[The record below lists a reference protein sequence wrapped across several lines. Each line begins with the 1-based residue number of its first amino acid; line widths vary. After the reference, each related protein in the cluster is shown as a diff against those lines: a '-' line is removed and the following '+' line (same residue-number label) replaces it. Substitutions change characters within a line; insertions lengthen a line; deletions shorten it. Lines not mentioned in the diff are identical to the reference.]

1 MKSKYDL
8 MKAIGPGIR
17 DLVPPCPPPSD
28 LQVLLLRLAT
38 REDAGALSQ
47 TS

>member
-8 MKAIGPGIR
+8 MKAMGPGIR
-17 DLVPPCPPPSD
+17 DLVPPSPPPSD

-38 REDAGALSQ
+38 REDARAPSQ
-47 TS
+47 KS